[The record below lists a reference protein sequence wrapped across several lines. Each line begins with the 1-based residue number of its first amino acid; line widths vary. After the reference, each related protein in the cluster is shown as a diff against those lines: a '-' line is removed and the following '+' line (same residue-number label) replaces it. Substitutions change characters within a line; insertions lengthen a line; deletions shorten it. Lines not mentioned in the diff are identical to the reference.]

1 MCHFLYLCKL
11 LSNVRTIINDSKL
24 KRGGKKKKLLFEID
38 VNFFNVSQEKWEKNE
53 GGQKE
58 I

>member
-1 MCHFLYLCKL
+1 MSEQSSTTRNL
-11 LSNVRTIINDSKL
+11 NEEER
-24 KRGGKKKKLLFEID
+24 KKKKLLFEID
-38 VNFFNVSQEKWEKNE
+38 VNFFNVSQEKWEEKNE